1 MARLIFK
8 YTDNDYIESAR
19 EASEI
24 EFVIPDELNIFE
36 FKTICARL
44 AAALGYHE
52 ESIKKAFGKLDETNN
67 FTIKDL
73 INEINK
79 KGAEENDSPTDRTTY
94 FKS

>member
-52 ESIKKAFGKLDETNN
+52 ESIKKAFGNLDETNN

-79 KGAEENDSPTDRTTY
+79 KGAEETDSSADRTAY